1 MFFDI
6 SIKDIIDV
14 ILVAGFLY
22 YFYRL
27 MKDSGSFNIFAGIL
41 VFVVLWVFVSRVAQM
56 KLLGSIFDQLMSVG
70 VLALIIIFQD
80 EVRRFFKNLGSH
92 GHFKMLANLF
102 SRQEKK
108 EDKVAMLPVVM
119 ACMSMS
125 QQKVGALIVVEK
137 DESLD
142 EYVKTGEVVDAAI
155 GQRLIEA
162 IFFKNAPLH
171 DGAIIIQDGR
181 ISAAQCILPVSHNVN
196 IPKKLGLRHRSAMG
210 ISEKTDAVAIVVSEE
225 TGGISLAEGGVLKR
239 HLAPETLERL
249 LTAKL
254 MPEEEETAKP
264 ALLDRVKGWIVK

>member
-108 EDKVAMLPVVM
+108 EDKAVMLPVVM

-225 TGGISLAEGGVLKR
+225 TGGISVAVNGKFKLG
-239 HLAPETLERL
+239 
-249 LTAKL
+249 LTAQQL
-254 MPEEEETAKP
+254 EGILAK
-264 ALLDRVKGWIVK
+264 

>member
-108 EDKVAMLPVVM
+108 EDKAAMLPVVM

-125 QQKVGALIVVEK
+125 QQKVGALIE
-137 DESLD
+137 
-142 EYVKTGEVVDAAI
+142 I
-155 GQRLIEA
+155 GRA
-162 IFFKNAPLH
+162 H
-171 DGAIIIQDGR
+171 
-181 ISAAQCILPVSHNVN
+181 V
-196 IPKKLGLRHRSAMG
+196 
-210 ISEKTDAVAIVVSEE
+210 
-225 TGGISLAEGGVLKR
+225 
-239 HLAPETLERL
+239 
-249 LTAKL
+249 
-254 MPEEEETAKP
+254 
-264 ALLDRVKGWIVK
+264 